1 MRYSNLHNHTV
12 FSDGKHTAEEN
23 VLSAIEKN
31 MLSLGFS
38 DHSFTAC
45 DTSYCMKLE
54 QYDQYLQTIA
64 ALKKK
69 YATQLP
75 IYAGMELD
83 YYSQVDASRYD
94 YILASVHYI
103 IKNGVTYPIDHSPQ
117 QQQEC
122 IRDAFGGSVL
132 DMARCYYD
140 MLTEHVIRTDPLFV
154 GHFDVIT
161 KFSLMP
167 EEEDAYRQ
175 IAETA
180 LKEILRH
187 CKYLEMNTGA
197 ISRGWR
203 KTPYPAAYLLD
214 TIKGCGGEIL
224 LGADSHNKDNLTFH
238 FDESVALL
246 KENGIDHINVFNGT
260 GFDRMAI

>member
-1 MRYSNLHNHTV
+1 MRYSNLHNHTN
-12 FSDGKHTAEEN
+12 FSDGKHTPEEN
-23 VLSAIEKN
+23 VLAAIEKN

-45 DTSYCMKLE
+45 DTSYCMKQE
-54 QYDQYLQTIA
+54 QYGKYLQTIA
-64 ALKKK
+64 QLKQS
-69 YATQLP
+69 YSNQLP

-83 YYSQVDASRYD
+83 YYSQVDASEYD

-117 QQQEC
+117 QQLDC

-132 DMARCYYD
+132 DMAKCYYD
-140 MLTEHVIRTDPLFV
+140 MLTEHVIRTNPLFV

-167 EEEDAYRQ
+167 ENEDAYRQ
-175 IAETA
+175 IAESA
-180 LKEILRH
+180 LKEILHH
-187 CKYLEMNTGA
+187 CPYLEMNTGA

-214 TIKGCGGEIL
+214 AIKELGGEIL
-224 LGADSHNKDNLTFH
+224 LGADSHDKNNLTFH
-238 FDESVALL
+238 FDESVELL
-246 KENGIDHINVFNGT
+246 KENGFDHINVFNGKD
-260 GFDRMAI
+260 FDQMTI